1 MDLTYMITT
10 VQRGVRIMEIVTQY
24 MINHHDGL
32 QQIFI
37 YWLKKVCSIHSSKK
51 ITLLSANMGTSQQH
65 EHILGRVSNSNL
77 HAYISN
83 WSSNFIIVLVS
94 LSKESLHI
102 YKFYIFTIW
111 HGQLQLQVSLAFW
124 TNILPWTQL
133 SNNYELEH
141 IYIKAYHFCIEND
154 FSLIACQTV

>member
-83 WSSNFIIVLVS
+83 
-94 LSKESLHI
+94 
-102 YKFYIFTIW
+102 
-111 HGQLQLQVSLAFW
+111 
-124 TNILPWTQL
+124 
-133 SNNYELEH
+133 
-141 IYIKAYHFCIEND
+141 
-154 FSLIACQTV
+154 

>member
-1 MDLTYMITT
+1 MDFTYMITT
-10 VQRGVRIMEIVTQY
+10 VQRGVRIIEIVTQY

-111 HGQLQLQVSLAFW
+111 HGQLQLQVSLSFW
-124 TNILPWTQL
+124 MNILPWTQF

-154 FSLIACQTV
+154 FSLMACQTV